1 MAGNDL
7 TNASFLDGTPG
18 WTAVGGATLSV
29 DEGQAGRGGKGRAVL
44 IAARTASGAG
54 QQAGARSGG
63 VAVTAGQILEV
74 AGLYGSTGASVELAL
89 AIYSGASL
97 ISRTVLP
104 KVRSA
109 AGVCRQ
115 GAPELLNFAYAQMAA
130 PASGQASVEVVA
142 SSGGAGAFEAWLC
155 KPYLD
160 AVWQERR
167 AYVWDPGL
175 FANEDLGS
183 MRRWPAQFP
192 PILLEGYG
200 AQKTPIREAWT
211 GDGGREGSLRKAGL
225 PAVKMTARMKMTR
238 AEYSDLEAFYAESDE
253 PFLFVKPVTDQL
265 CKATWLA
272 DGDPTDEPTG
282 MGDLYAS
289 IGLQL
294 VVL

>member
-7 TNASFLDGTPG
+7 TNASFLDGTGG
-18 WTAVGGATLSV
+18 WTGVGGALTV

-44 IAARTASGAG
+44 VATSSGST
-54 QQAGARSGG
+54 AGARSGG

-97 ISRTVLP
+97 VSRTVLP
-104 KVRSA
+104 KIRSA

-115 GAPELLNFAYAQMAA
+115 GAPELLNAAYALMAA
-130 PASGQASVEVVA
+130 PASGLASVEVVA
-142 SSGGAGAFEAWLC
+142 TSGGAGTFEAWLS

-160 AVWQERR
+160 AVWQDRK

-175 FANEDLGS
+175 FANDDLAA

-225 PAVKMTARMKMTR
+225 PAVKMTGRMRLPR
-238 AEYSDLEAFYAESDE
+238 AQYSDLEDFHTASDE
-253 PFLFVKPVTDQL
+253 PFLIVRPDTDQL
-265 CKATWLA
+265 CKASWLA
-272 DGDPTDEPTG
+272 DGDPNNEPTG
-282 MGDLYAS
+282 VGDVYAS
-289 IGLQL
+289 FGLQL

>member
-7 TNASFLDGTPG
+7 TNASFLDGTGG
-18 WTAVGGATLSV
+18 WTAVGGTLSV

-44 IAARTASGAG
+44 VASRVATSGG
-54 QQAGARSGG
+54 QTAGARSTG
-63 VAVTAGQILEV
+63 VAVTAGQTLEV

-89 AIYSGASL
+89 AIYSGVTL

-104 KVRSA
+104 KIRSA

-115 GAPELLNFAYAQMAA
+115 GAPELLNAAYALMAA
-130 PASGQASVEVVA
+130 PQTGLASVEVVA
-142 SSGGAGAFEAWLC
+142 TSGGAGAFEAWLS

-160 AVWQERR
+160 AVWEDRK

-175 FANEDLGS
+175 FANPDLS
-183 MRRWPAQFP
+183 AMRRWPAHFP

-200 AQKTPIREAWT
+200 NQKTKIREAFS
-211 GDGGREGSLRKAGL
+211 GDSDREGTLRKAGL
-225 PAVKMTARMKMTR
+225 PAINVTGRMHMTLAQY
-238 AEYSDLEAFYAESDE
+238 ADLEDFHTASDD
-253 PFLFVKPVTDQL
+253 PFLFVRPETAQL
-265 CKATWLA
+265 CRATWRA
-272 DGDPTDEPTG
+272 DGNPDDEPTG
-282 MGDLYAS
+282 VGTVYGM